1 MVEGPID
8 SIKQAMN
15 TPTGQG
21 VKAGLTKAF
30 GGTTGDFSR
39 SSKSS
44 VLQGINT
51 DMLKIYVT
59 LRGVEMFQHLQILF
73 NIEWVIYIVFTH
85 KTIPGSL

>member
-1 MVEGPID
+1 MRITEFVLEGPID

-30 GGTTGDFSR
+30 GGTTRDFSR
-39 SSKSS
+39 SSQSS

-51 DMLKIYVT
+51 DMLRSGLT
-59 LRGVEMFQHLQILF
+59 R
-73 NIEWVIYIVFTH
+73 IVSGQAAQQDEIGEL
-85 KTIPGSL
+85 KKLLAKLS

>member
-1 MVEGPID
+1 MKIRDIMVEGPID
-8 SIKQAMN
+8 SIKKAMN

-51 DMLKIYVT
+51 DMLRSGLT
-59 LRGVEMFQHLQILF
+59 R
-73 NIEWVIYIVFTH
+73 IVSGQAAQQDEIGEL
-85 KTIPGSL
+85 KKLLAKLS

>member
-1 MVEGPID
+1 MRITEFVLEGPID

-15 TPTGQG
+15 TPAGQG

-51 DMLKIYVT
+51 DMLKSGLT
-59 LRGVEMFQHLQILF
+59 K
-73 NIEWVIYIVFTH
+73 IVDGQAAQQDELGEI
-85 KTIPGSL
+85 KKLLAKLS

>member
-1 MVEGPID
+1 MKIRDIMVEGPID

-51 DMLKIYVT
+51 DMLRSGLT
-59 LRGVEMFQHLQILF
+59 R
-73 NIEWVIYIVFTH
+73 IVGGQAAQQDEIGEL
-85 KTIPGSL
+85 KKLLAKLS

>member
-1 MVEGPID
+1 MRITEFVLEGPID

-30 GGTTGDFSR
+30 GGTTDDFSR

-51 DMLKIYVT
+51 DMLRSGLTKIVSGQAAQQDE
-59 LRGVEMFQHLQILF
+59 LGELKKLLA
-73 NIEWVIYIVFTH
+73 
-85 KTIPGSL
+85 KLS

>member
-51 DMLKIYVT
+51 DMLRSGLT
-59 LRGVEMFQHLQILF
+59 R
-73 NIEWVIYIVFTH
+73 IVGGQAAQQDEIGEL
-85 KTIPGSL
+85 KKLLAKLS